1 MIKEASVTIPSF
13 VRSFPLGFPLGWFGI
28 GTIKEL
34 TRIPEQDDNQSIH
47 NGVIN
52 ETIQSK
58 TAMRGTGKPSAG
70 RKRSTKPKRED

>member
-1 MIKEASVTIPSF
+1 MNKLKKILTVLASQITKSSVKLPVIDKPHK
-13 VRSFPLGFPLGWFGI
+13 I
-28 GTIKEL
+28 
-34 TRIPEQDDNQSIH
+34 QDDNQSIH